1 MLRWQKFEV
10 LAEKYVIYRMEI
22 DPHLVTWT
30 AQILA
35 ERRREIL
42 KKILQENPEK
52 KEQIRKIEK
61 KYEYDPQPLI
71 YI

>member
-1 MLRWQKFEV
+1 
-10 LAEKYVIYRMEI
+10 MEI

-42 KKILQENPEK
+42 KRLLQENPNL
-52 KEQIRKIEK
+52 KEQIHKIEK
-61 KYEYDPQPLI
+61 KYEYEPQPII
-71 YI
+71 YS

>member
-1 MLRWQKFEV
+1 
-10 LAEKYVIYRMEI
+10 MEI

-30 AQILA
+30 AQIFA

>member
-1 MLRWQKFEV
+1 MEV
-10 LAEKYVIYRMEI
+10 

-42 KKILQENPEK
+42 KKLLQENPNL
-52 KEQIRKIEK
+52 KEQIHKIK
-61 KYEYDPQPLI
+61 KNYEYEPQPII

>member
-1 MLRWQKFEV
+1 
-10 LAEKYVIYRMEI
+10 MEI

-35 ERRREIL
+35 ERRLEIL
-42 KKILQENPEK
+42 KRLLQENPNL
-52 KEQIRKIEK
+52 KEQIRKITK
-61 KYEYDPQPLI
+61 KYEYDSQPLI